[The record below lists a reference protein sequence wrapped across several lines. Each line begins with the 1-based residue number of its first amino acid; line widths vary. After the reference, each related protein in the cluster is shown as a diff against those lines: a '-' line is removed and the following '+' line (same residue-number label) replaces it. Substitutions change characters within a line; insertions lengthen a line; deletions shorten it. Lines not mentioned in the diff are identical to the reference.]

1 MRKVDWIALLLVII
15 VAVVGRFMGPGD
27 QVPENLNP
35 RRPSPDLFAPRAWDS
50 ETRAWLKQEPSDS
63 RNQIPSG
70 APLPSHSIVDGGGTP
85 ASSTGSAASVSADG
99 YWLTARHVV
108 QGCHETVIQTG
119 DRSGIPVRRTVLHP
133 RADIALL
140 ITDGSPQGIP
150 VSVGPNVK
158 SEAFGVGFPRGQP
171 GVVQGRYLGQLTAIY
186 HREGFRERV
195 DAWSKVSEIPR
206 RLSSLGGLSGGAVID
221 GTGRIIGVVQSE
233 SQRRGRFMTA
243 RPETVRSIFELADIK
258 IPGAGSVGS
267 QEVTDENYPSI
278 ARALITSLRVAKVHC
293 RVG

>member
-1 MRKVDWIALLLVII
+1 MRKIDWIAILLVII
-15 VAVVGRFMGPGD
+15 VAIVGRFIGPGD
-27 QVPENLNP
+27 QVPESLNP

-50 ETRAWLKQEPSDS
+50 ETRAWLAREPSDS
-63 RNQIPSG
+63 RNQIPLG
-70 APLPSHSIVDGGGTP
+70 APLPSHSIVDGGGAPT
-85 ASSTGSAASVSADG
+85 SSTGSAASVSAEG

-108 QGCHETVIQTG
+108 QGCHETLIQTG
-119 DRSGIPVRRTVLHP
+119 EKSGIPVRRAVLHP
-133 RADIALL
+133 RADVALL

-150 VSVGPNVK
+150 VSVSPGAK

-171 GVVQGRYLGQLTAIY
+171 GVVHGRYLGELTAIY
-186 HREGFRERV
+186 RREGFRERV

-206 RLSSLGGLSGGAVID
+206 QSSSLGGLSGGAVID
-221 GTGRIIGVVQSE
+221 AAGRIIGVVQSE

-243 RPETVRSIFELADIK
+243 RPETVKSIFELASVK
-258 IPGAGSVGS
+258 IAAAESAAPRA
-267 QEVTDENYPSI
+267 VTDENYPAI